1 MSDSAVNEPDR
12 QMDDST
18 TDEPDH
24 QTDAP
29 TANDNEQEIKSKID
43 EIRRGFA
50 TQKYYTSHPK
60 SKKFSGAFWRDM
72 LQIFE
77 KESNEVVKDAYY
89 CSSCDEVIV
98 ANARG
103 GTAKLNRHVKDH
115 TGAKERIERVKV
127 AELVRECVR
136 LGIKY
141 GKEVSMDYV
150 LRTMPKPKSGSW

>member
-1 MSDSAVNEPDR
+1 
-12 QMDDST
+12 MDNST
-18 TDEPDH
+18 TK
-24 QTDAP
+24 
-29 TANDNEQEIKSKID
+29 DNEQEIN

-50 TQKYYTSHPK
+50 TQKFYTDHPK
-60 SKKFSGAFWRDM
+60 STKFSGAFWRHM

-89 CSSCDEVIV
+89 CTICDEIII
-98 ANARG
+98 ANARV

-115 TGAKERIERVKV
+115 TDAKERIERVKI

-141 GKEVSMDYV
+141 GREVSVDYV